1 MSYNP
6 GMDNWPHRTIPRPLQ
21 AIGLTAAA
29 LCLMGAVKGDDR
41 IHPDPC
47 NHWVAPTAQIKSK
60 ANVDEAV
67 KLHPNLA
74 LAYLE
79 RGNEY
84 LSEAEIEKAK
94 ADFNKAISLDPRCAR
109 AYMGLYFVLSDGH
122 HANESLAALK
132 KAAEVGPADLAMDAL
147 NLQAHL
153 HLHMKQFALARDEF
167 ARVIKADVFSK
178 RRLAY
183 AYKHHGVCND
193 RLGKVKEAI
202 ADYTTAVKY
211 DPTDG
216 QSYLFRANDYR
227 ALGDLKNSKADYDL
241 VASHIIHVP
250 MEKREEGFESVRND
264 LYLFRSDYYR
274 QINRPDLAKAD
285 LEAMKRQQAEDIDL
299 TPFQGK

>member
-1 MSYNP
+1 MRYNP

-94 ADFNKAISLDPRCAR
+94 ADGRWQKAYDSPGTMSMPEDFLKLLNKNKKAKA
-109 AYMGLYFVLSDGH
+109 FF
-122 HANESLAALK
+122 ESLNKTNLYAIAWRLQTAK
-132 KAAEVGPADLAMDAL
+132 KPET
-147 NLQAHL
+147 
-153 HLHMKQFALARDEF
+153 RE
-167 ARVIKADVFSK
+167 
-178 RRLAY
+178 RRLKVILEMMA
-183 AYKHHGVCND
+183 K
-193 RLGKVKEAI
+193 GKK
-202 ADYTTAVKY
+202 
-211 DPTDG
+211 
-216 QSYLFRANDYR
+216 F
-227 ALGDLKNSKADYDL
+227 
-241 VASHIIHVP
+241 H
-250 MEKREEGFESVRND
+250 
-264 LYLFRSDYYR
+264 
-274 QINRPDLAKAD
+274 
-285 LEAMKRQQAEDIDL
+285 
-299 TPFQGK
+299 